1 MAKDINNTIERE
13 NNPRERSL
21 DRMRKLIAIPKPSYL
36 NSGYRLD
43 YGNVVLPEGFTD
55 HAVDM
60 TKEGLE
66 TIREVSHNPNAKL
79 AVLLS
84 GGVDS
89 SVVLQMGYNAVGP
102 QNIVALTM
110 EHLFVGERERQDHKK
125 RDGLIAKLGVE
136 EVRQDI
142 TNLINTQL
150 NNLGSFEDA
159 RRLFEERP
167 ELLEIYKAEAIARA
181 RINAMQNYCS
191 LEELYPIDTG
201 NLTESVY
208 GQYTIGDSSGFAL
221 SILAPLLKG
230 EVRRFGKELGLDR
243 ELCQQEKRTGEF
255 GFAGDEQLGASDD
268 YLDPIANLYLT
279 GNSFKII
286 AKKTKHDSEWIKKLG
301 SRVNGKARIVRAS
314 TGPIIDIETGK
325 SVPTF
330 REVWQDSTKDREGLQ
345 FKLQMARNIY
355 IPRG

>member
-1 MAKDINNTIERE
+1 MAKDTKETIGRE
-13 NNPRERSL
+13 SNPKDKMRE
-21 DRMRKLIAIPKPSYL
+21 LISIPKPSYL
-36 NSGYRLD
+36 NPKYRLD
-43 YGNVVLPEGFTD
+43 YGCVVLPEGFTD
-55 HAVDM
+55 YTVDM
-60 TKEGLE
+60 TKRGLE
-66 TIREVSHNPNAKL
+66 RIREVSHNPNARL

-89 SVVLQMGYNAVGP
+89 SVALQMGYHAVGP

-110 EHLFVGERERQDHKK
+110 EHLFVGEKERQDHKK
-125 RDGLIAKLGVE
+125 RDGLISKLGVE

-150 NNLGSFEDA
+150 NNLGAFEDA

-167 ELLEIYKAEAIARA
+167 ELFEIYKAEAIARA

-191 LEELYPIDTG
+191 LEELHPIDTG

-230 EVRRFGKELGLDR
+230 EVRRFGEELGLDK
-243 ELCQQEKRTGEF
+243 ELYQQEKRTGEF
-255 GFAGDEQLGASDD
+255 GLAGDEQLGASDD

-279 GNSFKII
+279 GSDFETI
-286 AKKTKHDSEWIKKLG
+286 AKQTGHDSRWLRQLG
-301 SRVNGKARIVRAS
+301 SRVSGQARIVRAS
-314 TGPIIDIETGK
+314 TGPIVDIETGGC
-325 SVPTF
+325 VPTF
-330 REVWQDSTKDREGLQ
+330 RELWQRATENKGSLQ
-345 FKLQMARNIY
+345 SKLQKARNKY
-355 IPRG
+355 MPRA

>member
-1 MAKDINNTIERE
+1 MVKNTNDYIERE
-13 NNPRERSL
+13 SNPK
-21 DRMRKLIAIPKPSYL
+21 DRMKELISIPKPSYL
-36 NSGYRLD
+36 NPKYRLD
-43 YGNVVLPEGFTD
+43 YGGVVLPEGFTNY
-55 HAVDM
+55 AIDM
-60 TKEGLE
+60 TKKGLE
-66 TIREVSHNPNAKL
+66 RIREVSHNPNAKL

-89 SVVLQMGYNAVGP
+89 SVALQLGYDAVGP

-110 EHLFVGERERQDHKK
+110 EHLFVGEKEGQHHKK
-125 RDGLIAKLGVE
+125 RDGLVAKLGVE

-167 ELLEIYKAEAIARA
+167 ELFEIYKAEAIVRA

-191 LEELYPIDTG
+191 LEELHPIDTG

-230 EVRRFGKELGLDR
+230 EVRRFGEELGLDK

-255 GFAGDEQLGASDD
+255 GFAGDEQLGANDD

-279 GNSFKII
+279 GSDFETI
-286 AKKTKHDSEWIKKLG
+286 AKKTGHDSRWLRQLG
-301 SRVNGKARIVRAS
+301 SRVSGKARIVRAS
-314 TGPIIDIETGK
+314 TGPIIDIETGEN
-325 SVPTF
+325 VPTF
-330 REVWQDSTKDREGLQ
+330 REIWQRATEDKGSLQ
-345 FKLQMARNIY
+345 SRLQRARDKY
-355 IPRG
+355 MPRG